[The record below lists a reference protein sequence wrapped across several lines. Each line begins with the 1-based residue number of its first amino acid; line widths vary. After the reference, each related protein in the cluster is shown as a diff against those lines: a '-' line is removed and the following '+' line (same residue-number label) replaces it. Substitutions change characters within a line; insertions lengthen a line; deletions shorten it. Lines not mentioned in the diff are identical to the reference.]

1 MTVLFPASLTY
12 AGSAAVRRPG
22 FDDLEPRSERY
33 LVPAAGALLLDVQA
47 SDQLEIIDPEGG
59 QAFHLAVF
67 SPDGRWDPEALEAGN
82 PSAIQFQPPTDLLRS
97 INDVL
102 SSALQRRGIGNC
114 GIPSVLSGLGR
125 KAPAGEHVAFRAVRA
140 AAVVL
145 AAPAEIAADVMAIDG
160 PQPSEL
166 RVRIT
171 RAAPAAEDSGR
182 PPPSPL
188 AEPRLDLFVPRRSGR
203 AYEVKAGEYI
213 QVVDIAGR
221 QCSDFIAFCA
231 RALDR
236 GQERFIDSTVTR
248 TMVGRA
254 YPNPGLTDK
263 FYDQDNQPL
272 VQIIQDTCGRHDTF
286 GLACTS
292 RVYENKGFP
301 GHVNCSTNISNA
313 MEPWGVESRGA
324 WPAINYFFNT
334 QVDAGNTI
342 LSDEGWS
349 LPGDYVLMKALTD
362 LVCVSTACPDDT
374 SPINGW
380 NPTDIQLRLYRET
393 EMFRKSI
400 AFRAGPD
407 SEPVMT
413 KETPFH
419 VRTSELTRD
428 YRAAKDF
435 WIPGSYT
442 ASGVL
447 EEYWA
452 CREAATLQD
461 MSQLGKVDITGPGA
475 EALMDH
481 ALTRDVRRV
490 AVGQVVYSPM
500 CRATGAMFDDGTLF
514 RLSPD
519 AFRWMAG
526 DAQAADWLRELAVSL
541 DLEVQVRTAT
551 SSLCNLAVQGPKSRE
566 ILSSLVWTTEAH
578 PRLDELKWFRFLVGR
593 IGGFNGPAVLVSRS
607 GFTGELG
614 YEVFTSPADAP
625 AVWDAIMEAG
635 APLGMIPMGL
645 DALDI
650 LRIEAALPVAGHEFD
665 ENTDPFEAGAG
676 FAVPLKKKERDFVGC
691 EALRRN
697 ASAQRHCLTGL
708 VISGQDCPAHGDPVF
723 RGRSQ
728 VGIVT
733 SACRSPQL
741 GQPVALA
748 RIAVEALEVRGDGEG
763 QNDQQAA
770 LTVGRLDGRLKRLS
784 AQQVDLPF
792 YDPQKL
798 RPRS

>member
-1 MTVLFPASLTY
+1 MAVLFPAAQVYSGP
-12 AGSAAVRRPG
+12 AQVKRPG
-22 FDDLEPRSERY
+22 LDDLEPRSERY
-33 LVPAAGALLLDVQA
+33 LVPAANALLLDLKA
-47 SDQLEIIDPEGG
+47 SDRLEIVDPEGG
-59 QAFHLAVF
+59 QPFHLAVF
-67 SPDGRWDPEALEAGN
+67 SPDGNWDPEAVEAGG
-82 PSAIQFQPPTDLLRS
+82 PGTLERRPPADLLRAIS
-97 INDVL
+97 GTLAGVLEKRGIRIND
-102 SSALQRRGIGNC
+102 
-114 GIPSVLSGLGR
+114 IPSALSGLGR
-125 KAPAGEHVAFRAVRA
+125 QAAAGERVRFRALRSAIVI
-140 AAVVL
+140 L
-145 AAPAEIAADVMAIDG
+145 AAPNEAAANGVVIDG
-160 PQPSEL
+160 PQASDL
-166 RVRIT
+166 RADVI
-171 RAAPAAEDSGR
+171 RAASVGENAEWL
-182 PPPSPL
+182 PPPPL
-188 AEPRLDLFVPRRSGR
+188 AEPRLDLLVPRCSGR

-236 GQERFIDSTVTR
+236 GQERFVDSTVTR
-248 TMVGRA
+248 TMVGRS
-254 YPNPGLTDK
+254 YPVPGVTDK

-272 VQIIQDTCGRHDTF
+272 VQVVQDTCGRHDTF
-286 GLACTS
+286 GLACTA

-301 GHVNCSTNISNA
+301 GHVNCSTNISDA
-313 MEPWGVESRGA
+313 MRPWEVAPRGA

-334 QVDAGNTI
+334 EVDAGNAI
-342 LSDEGWS
+342 RSDEGWS

-400 AFRAGPD
+400 AFRAGPE
-407 SEPVMT
+407 SAAVMT
-413 KETPFH
+413 KESPFH
-419 VRTSELTRD
+419 SRTSKLTRD

-461 MSQLGKVDITGPGA
+461 MSQLGKVDIAGPGA

-481 ALTRDVRRV
+481 ALTRDIRRV

-514 RLSPD
+514 RLSPN

-526 DAQAADWLRELAVSL
+526 DAQAADWLRELAASL

-566 ILSSLVWTTEAH
+566 ILSSLIWTSDAH
-578 PRLDELKWFRFLVGR
+578 PRLEELKWFRFLVGR
-593 IGGFNGPAVLVSRS
+593 IGDFNGPAVLVSRS

-614 YEVFTSPADAP
+614 YEVFTSPGDAP
-625 AVWDAIMEAG
+625 AVWDAILEAG
-635 APLGMIPMGL
+635 APQGMIPMGL

-676 FAVPLKKKERDFVGC
+676 FAVPLKKKERDFVGRD
-691 EALRRN
+691 ALLRN
-697 ASAQRHCLTGL
+697 AAAQRHQLAGL
-708 VISGQDCPAHGDPVF
+708 VISGQDCPDHGDPVF
-723 RGRSQ
+723 RGRTQ

-748 RIAVEALEVRGDGEG
+748 RVAVEALQVSGEEE
-763 QNDQQAA
+763 AEF
-770 LTVGRLDGRLKRLS
+770 TIGRLDGRLKRLAARS
-784 AQQVDLPF
+784 VDLPF

>member
-1 MTVLFPASLTY
+1 MLDLD
-12 AGSAAVRRPG
+12 AGDRADVI
-22 FDDLEPRSERY
+22 DL
-33 LVPAAGALLLDVQA
+33 
-47 SDQLEIIDPEGG
+47 EGG
-59 QAFHLAVF
+59 QAFHLASF
-67 SPDGRWDPEALEAGN
+67 GPDGRWDQEALDPGSPDALRTVPAVALREALTAQFSDVMHRRQLDLTALTSAFAGLGGESAPGDCLGFEARRRCILAIAAPVQEAG
-82 PSAIQFQPPTDLLRS
+82 
-97 INDVL
+97 
-102 SSALQRRGIGNC
+102 ALER
-114 GIPSVLSGLGR
+114 V
-125 KAPAGEHVAFRAVRA
+125 
-140 AAVVL
+140 
-145 AAPAEIAADVMAIDG
+145 IDG
-160 PQPSEL
+160 PQPGDL
-166 RVRIT
+166 QVRIA
-171 RAAPAAEDSGR
+171 RRRSAENDSAER
-182 PPPSPL
+182 PPPLL
-188 AEPRLDLFVPRRSGR
+188 AEPRLDMLVPRRSGR

-221 QCSDFIAFCA
+221 QCSDFIAFSR

-254 YPNPGLTDK
+254 YPNPGMTDK

-272 VQIIQDTCGRHDTF
+272 VQILQDSCGRHDTF
-286 GLACTS
+286 GLACTA

-301 GHVNCSTNISNA
+301 GHINCSTNISEA
-313 MEPWGVESRGA
+313 MRPWDVAPRGA
-324 WPAINYFFNT
+324 WPAVNYFFNT
-334 QVDAGNTI
+334 QVEMGNAI
-342 LSDEGWS
+342 RSDESWS

-380 NPTDIQLRLYRET
+380 DPTDVQLRIYRET

-400 AFRAGPD
+400 AFRATPD
-407 SEPVMT
+407 SDAVMT

-419 VRTSELTRD
+419 VRSSELTRD

-447 EEYWA
+447 AEYWA

-490 AVGQVVYSPM
+490 SVGQVVYSPM
-500 CRATGAMFDDGTLF
+500 CRSTGAMFDDGTLF
-514 RLSPD
+514 RLSPHS
-519 AFRWMAG
+519 FRWMAG
-526 DAQAADWLRELAVSL
+526 DAQATNWLRELAESL
-541 DLEVQVRTAT
+541 GLDVRVRTAT
-551 SSLCNLAVQGPKSRE
+551 SSLCNLAVQGPKSRD
-566 ILSSLVWTTEAH
+566 ILKSLIWTTDAH

-593 IGGFNGPAVLVSRS
+593 VGDFNGPAVLVSRS

-614 YEVFTSPADAP
+614 YEVFTAPEDAA

-635 APLGMIPMGL
+635 APQGLIPMGL
-645 DALDI
+645 EALDL
-650 LRIEAALPVAGHEFD
+650 LRIEAALPTAGHEFD

-676 FAVPLKKKERDFVGC
+676 FAVPLKTKERAFVGR
-691 EALRRN
+691 EALLRN
-697 ASAQRHCLTGL
+697 AGSPRSQLVGL
-708 VISGQDCPAHGDPVF
+708 VITGQDCPNHGDPVF
-723 RGRSQ
+723 RGRTQ
-728 VGIVT
+728 VGTVT

-741 GQPVALA
+741 GQPVAMA
-748 RIAVEALEVRGDGEG
+748 RIAIEALEASTEESR
-763 QNDQQAA
+763 QAA
-770 LTVGRLDGRLKRLS
+770 FEIGQLDGRLKRLA
-784 AQQVDLPF
+784 AQQVPLPF
-792 YDPQKL
+792 YDPQKQ

>member
-12 AGSAAVRRPG
+12 TGSAAVKRPG
-22 FDDLEPRSERY
+22 FDGLEPRSERY
-33 LVPAAGALLLDVQA
+33 LVPAAGALLLDVQP
-47 SDQLEIIDPEGG
+47 SDQVEIVDPEGG

-67 SPDGRWDPEALEAGN
+67 SPDGRWDPEALEAAD
-82 PSAIQFQPPTDLLRS
+82 PSKIQTRPPANLLRC
-97 INDVL
+97 INGVL
-102 SSALQRRGIGNC
+102 SSALERRGIGNC

-125 KAPAGEHVAFRAVRA
+125 EASSGERVAFRVARA
-140 AAVVL
+140 AVVVL
-145 AAPAEIAADVMAIDG
+145 AAPAEVAPDGQMIDG
-160 PQPSEL
+160 PLPSEL
-166 RVRIT
+166 RVRVT
-171 RAAPAAEDSGR
+171 RAAVAAESTGHQ
-182 PPPSPL
+182 PPPPL
-188 AEPRLDLFVPRRSGR
+188 AEPRLDLMVPRRSGH

-213 QVVDIAGR
+213 QVIDIAGR

-272 VQIIQDTCGRHDTF
+272 VQIVQDTCGRHDTF
-286 GLACTS
+286 GLACTA

-301 GHVNCSTNISNA
+301 GHVNCSTNISEA
-313 MEPWGVESRGA
+313 MRPWGVEPRGA

-334 QVDAGNTI
+334 EVDAGNAI

-380 NPTDIQLRLYRET
+380 DPTDVQLRIYPET
-393 EMFRKSI
+393 EMFQKSI

-428 YRAAKDF
+428 YRVAKDF

-442 ASGVL
+442 TAGVL
-447 EEYWA
+447 KEYWA

-461 MSQLGKVDITGPGA
+461 MSQLSKVDITGPGA

-500 CRATGAMFDDGTLF
+500 CRSTGAMFDDGTLF

-519 AFRWMAG
+519 AFRWMSG
-526 DAQAADWLRELAVSL
+526 DAEAADWLRELAVSL
-541 DLEVQVRTAT
+541 ELEVQVRTAT

-566 ILSSLVWTTEAH
+566 ILASLVWTTEAH
-578 PRLDELKWFRFLVGR
+578 PRLEELKWFRFLVGR
-593 IGGFNGPAVLVSRS
+593 IGDFNGPAVLVSRS

-614 YEVFTSPADAP
+614 YEVFTSPENAV

-635 APLGMIPMGL
+635 APHGLIPMGV

-676 FAVPLKKKERDFVGC
+676 FAVPLKKKERDFVGR
-691 EALRRN
+691 EALLRN
-697 ASAQRHCLTGL
+697 ASAQRHQLTGL
-708 VISGQDCPAHGDPVF
+708 IVSGQDCPAHGDPVF

-728 VGIVT
+728 VGTVT
-733 SACRSPQL
+733 SSCRSPQL
-741 GQPVALA
+741 GQPIALA
-748 RIAVEALEVRGDGEG
+748 RIAVEALEVEGDQEG
-763 QNDQQAA
+763 QQAE
-770 LTVGRLDGRLKRLS
+770 LTIGKLDGRLKRLS
-784 AQQVDLPF
+784 ARQVDLPF

>member
-1 MTVLFPASLTY
+1 MTVLFPASQAY
-12 AGSAAVRRPG
+12 AGPALVKRPG
-22 FDDLEPRSERY
+22 LDDLEPHQERY
-33 LVPAAGALLLDVQA
+33 LVPAAGALLLDLAA
-47 SDQLEIIDPEGG
+47 SDRLEIVNQEGG
-59 QAFHLAVF
+59 QTACVAVF
-67 SPDGRWDPEALEAGN
+67 APDGRWDPDGLRADDPA
-82 PSAIQFQPPTDLLRS
+82 LLR
-97 INDVL
+97 VL
-102 SSALQRRGIGNC
+102 SSAGLRRSITPPLSQALGRLGIDPNN
-114 GIPSVLSGLGR
+114 IPSVLAALGPR
-125 KAPAGEHVAFRAVRA
+125 SLPGDRVLFEAARACFLVIAAPAGHDGEAVPD
-140 AAVVL
+140 L
-145 AAPAEIAADVMAIDG
+145 PIDG
-160 PQPSEL
+160 PQASDL
-166 RVRIT
+166 RVRLT
-171 RAAPAAEDSGR
+171 RAPAVANDLERR
-182 PPPSPL
+182 PPAPL
-188 AEPRLDLFVPRRSGR
+188 AEPRLDLLVPRRSGR
-203 AYEVKAGEYI
+203 AYEVKTGEYI

-272 VQIIQDTCGRHDTF
+272 VQVIQDTCGRHDTF
-286 GLACTS
+286 GLACTA

-301 GHVNCSTNISNA
+301 GHVNCSTNISDA
-313 MEPWGVESRGA
+313 MRPWEVAPRGA

-334 QVDAGNTI
+334 QVDAGNAI
-342 LSDEGWS
+342 RSDEGWS

-380 NPTDIQLRLYRET
+380 NPTDVQLRLYRET

-400 AFRAGPD
+400 AFRAGPESD
-407 SEPVMT
+407 VVMT

-419 VRTSELTRD
+419 SRTSELTRD

-442 ASGVL
+442 TSGVL

-481 ALTRDVRRV
+481 ALTRDIRRV

-526 DAQAADWLRELAVSL
+526 DAQAAEWLRELAAAL
-541 DLEVQVRTAT
+541 GLEVQVRTAT

-566 ILSSLVWTTEAH
+566 ILSSLVWTSEAH
-578 PRLDELKWFRFLVGR
+578 PRLEELKWFRFLVGR
-593 IGGFNGPAVLVSRS
+593 IGSFNGPAVLVSRS

-614 YEVFTSPADAP
+614 YEVFTSPGDAP
-625 AVWDAIMEAG
+625 AVWDAILEAG
-635 APLGMIPMGL
+635 APKGMIPMGL

-665 ENTDPFEAGAG
+665 ENTDPFEAGTG
-676 FAVPLKKKERDFVGC
+676 FAVPLKKKERDFVGR
-691 EALRRN
+691 EALLRN
-697 ASAQRHCLTGL
+697 AAAQRHQLTGL
-708 VISGQDCPAHGDPVF
+708 VISGQDCPEHGDPVF
-723 RGRSQ
+723 RGRTQ

-741 GQPVALA
+741 GQPVALV
-748 RIAVEALEVRGDGEG
+748 RVAVEALEVSGEEG
-763 QNDQQAA
+763 AEF
-770 LTVGRLDGRLKRLS
+770 TIGCLDGRLKRL
-784 AQQVDLPF
+784 AARQMDPPF

>member
-1 MTVLFPASLTY
+1 MTVLFPASSTY
-12 AGSAAVRRPG
+12 AGSAAVLRPG
-22 FDDLEPRSERY
+22 FDEQEPRSERY
-33 LVPAAGALLLDVQA
+33 LVPAARALLLDLGV
-47 SDQLEIIDPEGG
+47 SDRLEITDPEGG

-67 SPDGRWDPEALEAGN
+67 SPDGRWDPEALEAGD
-82 PSAIQFQPPTDLLRS
+82 PAAIQFQPPADLLRS
-97 INDVL
+97 ISGGL
-102 SSALQRRGIGNC
+102 STALQRRGIGNC
-114 GIPSVLSGLGR
+114 GIPSVLSGLGSPT
-125 KAPAGEHVAFRAVRA
+125 AASEQASFRALRPAV
-140 AAVVL
+140 VVL
-145 AAPAEIAADVMAIDG
+145 AAPRELAPEGVTIDG
-160 PQPSEL
+160 PQPSDLRARVLRASAAGKEL
-166 RVRIT
+166 ER
-171 RAAPAAEDSGR
+171 S
-182 PPPSPL
+182 PPPPL
-188 AEPRLDLFVPRRSGR
+188 AEPRLDLLVPRRSGR

-213 QVVDIAGR
+213 QVIDIAGR

-286 GLACTS
+286 GLACTA

-301 GHVNCSTNISNA
+301 GHVNCSTNISEA
-313 MEPWGVESRGA
+313 MVPWDIAARGA

-334 QVDAGNTI
+334 EVDAGNAI
-342 LSDEGWS
+342 RSDEGWS

-393 EMFRKSI
+393 EMFQKSI

-419 VRTSELTRD
+419 VRTSGLTRD

-442 ASGVL
+442 TSGVL

-461 MSQLGKVDITGPGA
+461 MSQLGKVDVTGPGA

-526 DAQAADWLRELAVSL
+526 DAQAADWLRELAASL
-541 DLEVQVRTAT
+541 ELEVQVRTAT

-566 ILSSLVWTTEAH
+566 ILSSLIWTTDAH

-593 IGGFNGPAVLVSRS
+593 IGDFNGPAVLVSRS

-614 YEVFTSPADAP
+614 YEVFTSPGDAP
-625 AVWDAIMEAG
+625 AVWDAIMAAG
-635 APLGMIPMGL
+635 APHGMIPMGL

-665 ENTDPFEAGAG
+665 DNIDPFEAGAG
-676 FAVPLKKKERDFVGC
+676 FAVPLKKKERDFVGR
-691 EALRRN
+691 EALLRN
-697 ASAQRHCLTGL
+697 AAAPRQRLTGL

-723 RGRSQ
+723 RGRTQ

-748 RIAVEALEVRGDGEG
+748 RVAVEALEGSDAAEG
-763 QNDQQAA
+763 GPDQQAEFSI
-770 LTVGRLDGRLKRLS
+770 GRLDGRLKRL
-784 AQQVDLPF
+784 AARQVPLPF